1 VAISL
6 SNFVGQF
13 KEESLRITEAKQT
26 FFKTLINAYV
36 TNVGV
41 IRGFPAS
48 QLITDIQNPRDAFV
62 SGDRLFYAS
71 GLNFYLYPTTLL
83 HTLSSDL
90 PLYYTEV
97 NETIYVSNGVDFFKI
112 SEINDVAKI
121 PQGNIDDFKMY
132 LPAGVPIEHHRGRLF
147 SAVGNL
153 LYFSDLWDFEVLDKR
168 YNLIQMPDKIVM
180 IAPLN
185 DGLLIGTDS
194 GIYLISY
201 TIDIREAE
209 LSFLSSDSCKSVNY
223 IKHGYIK
230 TIFMTEKGFMLYT
243 ESGLVSERL
252 QYMTLNRQEP
262 IRNYK
267 RLQYLN
273 LPYAQLIAAYD
284 LRR

>member
-1 VAISL
+1 MAISL
-6 SNFVGQF
+6 SNFVGQS
-13 KEESLRITEAKQT
+13 KEEQLRITETRQT
-26 FFKTLINAYV
+26 FFKTLMNAYV

-48 QLITDIQNPRDAFV
+48 QSVINIQNPRDAFV
-62 SGDRLFYAS
+62 SEDRLFYAS

-97 NETIYVSNGVDFFKI
+97 NKTIYASNGIDFFKI
-112 SEINDVAKI
+112 NKTNDVVQI

-132 LPAGVPIEHHRGRLF
+132 LPAGFPVEHHRGRLF

-153 LYFSDLWDFEVLDKR
+153 LYFSDLWDFEVIDKR
-168 YNLIQMPDKIVM
+168 YNLIQMPDRIVM
-180 IAPLN
+180 IAPTN
-185 DGLLIGTDS
+185 SGLLIGTDS

-201 TIDIREAE
+201 TTDIREAE
-209 LSFLSSDSCKSVNY
+209 LSFLSPDQCKSVNY
-223 IKHGYIK
+223 IKHGCIK
-230 TIFMTEKGFMLYT
+230 TIFMTDKGFMLYT

-262 IRNYK
+262 ILNYK

-273 LPYAQLIAAYD
+273 LPYAQLVAAYD